1 MANNTVAFY
10 IIYVILHYLCY
21 SIIAIINTKATNY
34 VFGGKGLF
42 VYVTRDEPQLTRCFS
57 F

>member
-10 IIYVILHYLCY
+10 TIFIY
-21 SIIAIINTKATNY
+21 SIIAIISTKVTNY

-42 VYVTRDEPQLTRCFS
+42 VYVTRDEP
-57 F
+57 

>member
-1 MANNTVAFY
+1 MANNIVAFY
-10 IIYVILHYLCY
+10 TDYLCY

-42 VYVTRDEPQLTRCFS
+42 VNVTRDEP
-57 F
+57 

>member
-10 IIYVILHYLCY
+10 IIYVILSLLL
-21 SIIAIINTKATNY
+21 SIRRQLNY